1 MNKIRN
7 KSFLNPK
14 KVPNYKKIWG
24 FYIVIPIIA
33 LAIIGNI
40 LEYGNYMF
48 ILFFSIL
55 IILPLLVIPRF
66 VKKNNNSNYSILL
79 SFGSLLFVFLFEY
92 NVLMYYYL
100 LTLNIDK
107 IYFILVLISEIVIS
121 ILSTLYI
128 NIQFNIDSRL
138 KTTHLLKFG
147 ILIVTILLA
156 IIVPALFV
164 NHDAKYIFILF
175 GVLYASIIYLIVRML
190 MKAIILKKMNN

>member
-14 KVPNYKKIWG
+14 KVPNYNKIWG

-66 VKKNNNSNYSILL
+66 IKKNNNNNYSILL
-79 SFGSLLFVFLFEY
+79 GFGFLLFVFLFEY

-100 LTLNIDK
+100 LTLNVDK
-107 IYFILVLISEIVIS
+107 IYFNLVLISEIVIA
-121 ILSTLYI
+121 ILSALYI

-190 MKAIILKKMNN
+190 MKSIILKKMNN